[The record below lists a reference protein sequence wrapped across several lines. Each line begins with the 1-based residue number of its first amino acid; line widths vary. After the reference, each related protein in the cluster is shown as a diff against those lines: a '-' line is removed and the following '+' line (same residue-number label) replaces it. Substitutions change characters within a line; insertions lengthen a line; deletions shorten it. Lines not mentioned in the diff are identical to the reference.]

1 MAEEQA
7 APEAK
12 PANPEPKP
20 ATPEAKHGSFNWRW
34 VLAAAPVV
42 LVIGILVWRHYA
54 VLESTDDAQVDGHVT
69 PVAGQISGTVVA
81 VQVAD
86 NQQVAAGAEL
96 VRLDPRPYQVALD
109 RAKADLAEAEASA
122 EAARTGVPMTA
133 TTTHSSVQTAE
144 GDRTTADAR
153 VSSARARL
161 REAVAKDTKAAEDL
175 ARLTRLVA
183 KDEISPQ
190 EHDAVS
196 VAAEAARAGRE
207 SAEASLKEAEQG
219 VGSAQARL
227 EQARTAPEQV
237 SIMRARAASA
247 EAKVQQAQ
255 AAVAQAELDME
266 HTRIVAPAA
275 GIVTKKT
282 VEVGQVVQ
290 PGQPLLAVVPLDDVW
305 VTANFKENQLREL
318 RPGQS
323 VRINVDAFGGR
334 TYRGRVESVS
344 PATGAKFSLL
354 PAENATG
361 NYVKVVQR
369 VPVKIVFEAG
379 ENSDQLL
386 RPGMSV
392 TPTVLLR

>member
-1 MAEEQA
+1 
-7 APEAK
+7 
-12 PANPEPKP
+12 
-20 ATPEAKHGSFNWRW
+20 
-34 VLAAAPVV
+34 
-42 LVIGILVWRHYA
+42 
-54 VLESTDDAQVDGHVT
+54 
-69 PVAGQISGTVVA
+69 
-81 VQVAD
+81 
-86 NQQVAAGAEL
+86 
-96 VRLDPRPYQVALD
+96 
-109 RAKADLAEAEASA
+109 
-122 EAARTGVPMTA
+122 
-133 TTTHSSVQTAE
+133 VQTAE
-144 GDRTTADAR
+144 GDRATADAR
-153 VSSARARL
+153 VASAQARL

-175 ARLTRLVA
+175 ARLARLVA
-183 KDEISPQ
+183 KDEVSQQ

-227 EQARTAPEQV
+227 DQARTAPEQV

-247 EAKVQQAQ
+247 QAKAQQAQ
-255 AAVAQAELDME
+255 SAVAQAELDME
-266 HTRIVAPAA
+266 HTRIVAPTA
-275 GIVTKKT
+275 GVVSKKT

-318 RPGQS
+318 HAGLS

-344 PATGAKFSLL
+344 PATGAKFSLM